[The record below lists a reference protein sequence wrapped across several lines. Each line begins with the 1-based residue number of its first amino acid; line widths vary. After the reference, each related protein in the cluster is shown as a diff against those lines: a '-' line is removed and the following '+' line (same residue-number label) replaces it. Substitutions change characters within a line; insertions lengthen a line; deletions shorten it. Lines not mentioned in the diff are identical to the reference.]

1 MGSPMKNLP
10 LTLVLAV
17 ALPLAATT
25 GCQNSETNYQ
35 DQLPET
41 TEFAPTDTSVKVN
54 NKLDS
59 AERAIARDRDTSR
72 SADGQ

>member
-1 MGSPMKNLP
+1 MKNLNLP
-10 LTLVLAV
+10 LVLSLTLSV
-17 ALPLAATT
+17 AAIS

-41 TEFAPTDTSVKVN
+41 TEFAPADTNVKVN

-59 AERAIARDRDTSR
+59 AERDIARDRDTTSV
-72 SADGQ
+72 GVGGTK